1 MANRYSSR
9 SAYNSFLIN
18 TVTVTADYTV
28 SIMQTGT
35 LFLIDASAAG
45 TDADPTLD
53 ISLPSPSH
61 AGMYY
66 KFVWEDTSGRNV
78 NIQLQNTSDAFKGL
92 VIRHRSEATPYLDIA
107 ETLLSDRMEFETG
120 TKPGSWVEV
129 HSNGSEWIVYGTHS
143 GSPMSFNNDS

>member
-1 MANRYSSR
+1 MASNYSTR
-9 SAYNSFLIN
+9 SAYNSFLIS
-18 TVTVTADYTV
+18 TVAVTADYTV
-28 SIMQTGT
+28 SMMQTGT
-35 LFLIDASAAG
+35 LFLIDASV
-45 TDADPTLD
+45 ADSPLTSLD

-66 KFVWEDTSGRNV
+66 KFVWEDTSGRGV
-78 NIQLQNTSDAFKGL
+78 NIQLINNLDAFKGL
-92 VIRHRSEATPYLDIA
+92 VIRHVSEADPFLDIA

-143 GSPMSFNNDS
+143 GSAMHFRNDS